1 MAAFAMSRHT
11 LRHLLGAGLRHLLPC
26 ACALCGAIQRDLVC
40 AGCLADIAPRL
51 AGRRCVQCAIPL
63 SARHRARHCDACL
76 AGAPDYDATVAV
88 ADYAWPLDHLVTG
101 LKFRAQLP
109 LAAWLAERLGEA
121 LLAAPGALPE
131 LLLPVPLSAQR
142 LRSRGYNQAWEV
154 TRRLGVQLGVPA
166 SVSVLHRLRD
176 NPAQS
181 ALDREQRL
189 ENLQGAFRVA
199 DPARIAGRHIG
210 VVDDVMTTGATLGE
224 IATQLKRA
232 GAARVTNCVVLRTP

>member
-1 MAAFAMSRHT
+1 M
-11 LRHLLGAGLRHLLPC
+11 
-26 ACALCGAIQRDLVC
+26 
-40 AGCLADIAPRL
+40 
-51 AGRRCVQCAIPL
+51 
-63 SARHRARHCDACL
+63 
-76 AGAPDYDATVAV
+76 
-88 ADYAWPLDHLVTG
+88 
-101 LKFRAQLP
+101 
-109 LAAWLAERLGEA
+109 
-121 LLAAPGALPE
+121 
-131 LLLPVPLSAQR
+131 
-142 LRSRGYNQAWEV
+142 